1 MDIQPIS
8 HVNEIKRLKKI
19 HRDDSQQKKQP
30 ATQKPSNNTEQQQDE
45 EADVQH
51 IDERV

>member
-8 HVNEIKRLKKI
+8 QINEIKRPKKI
-19 HRDDSQQKKQP
+19 RRDDSKQKKQP
-30 ATQKPSNNTEQQQDE
+30 LTQKSPRNTQQGEEQ
-45 EADVQH
+45 DVQH